1 MYKPNFNAFE
11 YITDM
16 TQQLITPDVDTF
28 NILIHTSIEQGN
40 FTQATEILE
49 AMQTKYQMSPDS
61 KTILSFFKGI

>member
-40 FTQATEILE
+40 FT
-49 AMQTKYQMSPDS
+49 
-61 KTILSFFKGI
+61 